1 VVYGPQSDADKLLFL
16 QELRDLA
23 APDRERWLVVGDFN
37 LIYQAADKNNT
48 NLNRRLMG
56 SFKATIDA
64 LHLKEIRL
72 NGRRFTWSNGQDNP
86 TLTRIDRF
94 FCTPEWELLF
104 PSCYLHSLPSTMSD
118 HTPLL
123 LQGDLDRAPSN
134 FFRFENFWIE
144 MEGFNQMVQTAW
156 NRPVSASQPLKR
168 LHIKMARTAK
178 AIKQWKKTKIGDTAL
193 QLAIVNELILQLET
207 AQEDRPLSLAELDL
221 LRRLKARSV
230 GLALIEK
237 SRIRQRSRLT
247 YIRLGDANTK
257 FFQLRANARSRKNYI
272 QCLQRGN
279 DLLFTQQDKEKEVT
293 EHFKQHLGS
302 TTSRLSTFNWS
313 SLGYQ

>member
-1 VVYGPQSDADKLLFL
+1 MQTRGGLLLAASDDHFLISMHTITAKITMRADATNWWITVVYGPQSDADKLLFL

-134 FFRFENFWIE
+134 FFRFKNFWIE
-144 MEGFNQMVQTAW
+144 MEGFN
-156 NRPVSASQPLKR
+156 
-168 LHIKMARTAK
+168 
-178 AIKQWKKTKIGDTAL
+178 
-193 QLAIVNELILQLET
+193 
-207 AQEDRPLSLAELDL
+207 
-221 LRRLKARSV
+221 
-230 GLALIEK
+230 
-237 SRIRQRSRLT
+237 
-247 YIRLGDANTK
+247 
-257 FFQLRANARSRKNYI
+257 
-272 QCLQRGN
+272 
-279 DLLFTQQDKEKEVT
+279 
-293 EHFKQHLGS
+293 
-302 TTSRLSTFNWS
+302 
-313 SLGYQ
+313 

>member
-1 VVYGPQSDADKLLFL
+1 
-16 QELRDLA
+16 
-23 APDRERWLVVGDFN
+23 
-37 LIYQAADKNNT
+37 
-48 NLNRRLMG
+48 
-56 SFKATIDA
+56 
-64 LHLKEIRL
+64 
-72 NGRRFTWSNGQDNP
+72 
-86 TLTRIDRF
+86 
-94 FCTPEWELLF
+94 
-104 PSCYLHSLPSTMSD
+104 
-118 HTPLL
+118 
-123 LQGDLDRAPSN
+123 
-134 FFRFENFWIE
+134 
-144 MEGFNQMVQTAW
+144 ME
-156 NRPVSASQPLKR
+156 
-168 LHIKMARTAK
+168 
-178 AIKQWKKTKIGDTAL
+178 KTKIGDTAL

-279 DLLFTQQDKEKEVT
+279 DLLFTQQDKKKEVT

-313 SLGYQ
+313 SLGYQQHDLSALEIPFTQEEIKSTIDSMPGDKAPGPDGFTGAFFKHCWDIIQQDLTSALNQL